1 MKKLISAALLLAGA
15 LFGSGTA
22 NADALCTGKFPNLIS
37 DVCWSCMMPIKLFG
51 TATLLG
57 AARTTSILAP

>member
-22 NADALCTGKFPNLIS
+22 NAEPLHQS
-37 DVCWSCMMPIKLFG
+37 G
-51 TATLLG
+51 TVRHGRDSGRFLSGPAG
-57 AARTTSILAP
+57 H